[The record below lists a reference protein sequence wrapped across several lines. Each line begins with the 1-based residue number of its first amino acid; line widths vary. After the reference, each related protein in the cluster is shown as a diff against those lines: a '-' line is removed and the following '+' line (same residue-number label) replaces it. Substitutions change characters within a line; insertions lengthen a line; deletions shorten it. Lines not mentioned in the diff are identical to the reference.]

1 MSIEKGPLLNCYGN
15 KVSVRILRRP
25 LHFRDPYGPYIN
37 NKPEN
42 DNVEKWQFS
51 TKSEGYTLC
60 VFTKFGHFSPCHFLM
75 NLNPITPKDR
85 RNTIR
90 V

>member
-1 MSIEKGPLLNCYGN
+1 MSIEKGPLLNCHGN
-15 KVSVRILRRP
+15 KVSVRILRRR

-51 TKSEGYTLC
+51 TKSEGYIPF
-60 VFTKFGHFSPCHFLM
+60 VFLPNSAIFSPCYFFDGFDSYH
-75 NLNPITPKDR
+75 T
-85 RNTIR
+85 
-90 V
+90 